1 MKKGNLIILVLFYS
15 SIISYSQSKEDYIW
29 LFSNNSLAQ
38 EGKEAYGFNFNI
50 KGPDFLEDY
59 QSLVNIEFTGNNASI
74 CDRNGNLLFYTNGC
88 HVADATHNIMPNG
101 SGLND
106 GIWVEEFMQD
116 TCGDYSGTQNIIIL
130 NDPGFELG
138 YYILHKTREYDG
150 EIFFNNIKY
159 TYVDLELNNG
169 LGDVTEKNIKIINDT
184 EILSSYLTSIK
195 HSNSLYSWIIHPVY
209 PDKFQTILLDDQD
222 FSNYGRQNSG
232 APEFQEFS
240 SASGTASFS
249 PDGDFYA
256 FYNVYDN
263 LLLYDFERE
272 TGLLSNLRQLELAR
286 VFPPNVVFSSVEWSP
301 NSRFLYVAIQ
311 DELWQVDT
319 WEDDLEDGKVLI
331 DRWNGVQDPFSTIF
345 FLMALAPDCKIYMC
359 STSSTNSYHVINKP
373 NEKGTACDF
382 VQQGIRLPFVSATAT
397 MPNFPRFRV
406 DEDDKCDPTI
416 TSIFGDHVYY
426 RRDMTVYPNPVRDVL
441 KVEVPE
447 GKKGRIVVF
456 DMQGQ
461 LVWSDHE
468 IDIYRD
474 KVQLDLSGLVV
485 GTYSVEF
492 VPDDNRERLVF
503 TAQVVKVE

>member
-1 MKKGNLIILVLFYS
+1 MIKLKIIVVLIFYS
-15 SIISYSQSKEDYIW
+15 FASLYSQNKQDYFWI
-29 LFSNNSLAQ
+29 LNNDARHD
-38 EGKEAYGFNFNI
+38 GAEAYAFDFSDI
-50 KGPDFLEDY
+50 KDSIPKSINKYVPVSF
-59 QSLVNIEFTGNNASI
+59 SGNNASI
-74 CDRNGNLLFYTNGC
+74 CDKEGNLLFYTNGC
-88 HVADATHNIMPNG
+88 HVADANHEIMPNG

-116 TCGDYSGTQNIIIL
+116 TCGEYGGTQNVTIL
-130 NDPGFELG
+130 NDPNSDLG
-138 YYILHKTREYDG
+138 YYILHKSIEYDG
-150 EIFFNNIKY
+150 SAFLNNIKY
-159 TYVDLELNNG
+159 TFVNLELNNG

-209 PDKFQTILLDDQD
+209 PDKFQTILLDDQG
-222 FSNYGRQNSG
+222 FSNYGRQDSG

-249 PDGDFYA
+249 PDGNFYA

-263 LLLYDFERE
+263 LLLYDFDRE

-286 VFPPNVVFSSVEWSP
+286 VFSPNVVFSSVEWSP

-319 WEDDLEDGKVLI
+319 WEDDLEAGKVLI
-331 DRWNGVQDPFSTIF
+331 DRWNGVQDPFSTNF
-345 FLMALAPDCKIYMC
+345 YLMALAPDCRIYMR
-359 STSSTNSYHVINKP
+359 STSGTFSIHVINKP
-373 NEKGTACDF
+373 NEKGTACDL
-382 VQQGIRLPFVSATAT
+382 VQQGVKLPFPIAS

-406 DEDDKCDPTI
+406 DEVDKCDPTI

-441 KVEVPE
+441 TVEVPE

-492 VPDDNRERLVF
+492 LPEDNKERLVF

>member
-1 MKKGNLIILVLFYS
+1 MKKVNLTIVVLLYAA
-15 SIISYSQSKEDYIW
+15 IVSYSQSKEDYIW

-59 QSLVNIEFTGNNASI
+59 QSVVNIEFSGNNASI
-74 CDRNGNLLFYTNGC
+74 CDQDGNLLFYTNGC
-88 HVADATHNIMPNG
+88 HVADASYNIMPNG

-106 GIWVEEFMQD
+106 GIWVQEFMQD
-116 TCGDYSGTQNIIIL
+116 TCDAYSGTQNIMIL
-130 NDPGFELG
+130 PDPRYELG
-138 YYILHKTREYDG
+138 YYIIHKTIEYDG
-150 EIFFNNIKY
+150 DIFFDNIKFS
-159 TYVDLELNNG
+159 YVDMALNNG
-169 LGDVTEKNIKIINDT
+169 MGDVTLKNEIIIDGVRM
-184 EILSSYLTSIK
+184 LSSYLTAMK
-195 HSNSLYSWIIHPVY
+195 GNDGENWWIIAP
-209 PDKFQTILLDDQD
+209 T
-222 FSNYGRQNSG
+222 FSNEFLTIFLSENGFQNTG
-232 APEFQEFS
+232 NQRTNVPTFINNS
-240 SASGTASFS
+240 SSSGTASFS
-249 PDGDFYA
+249 SDGSSYA
-256 FYNVYDN
+256 LYNAYDN
-263 LLLYDFERE
+263 LLLYDFDRSS
-272 TGLLSNLRQLELAR
+272 GDLSNLRQLNLRNISPTA
-286 VFPPNVVFSSVEWSP
+286 NVFSSVEWSP

-331 DRWNGVQDPFSTIF
+331 DRWNGVQDPFSTNF
-345 FLMALAPDCKIYMC
+345 YLMALAPDCRIYMR
-359 STSSTNSYHVINKP
+359 STSGTFSIHVINKP
-373 NEKGTACDF
+373 NEKGTACDL
-382 VQQGIRLPFVSATAT
+382 VQQGVKLPFPIAS

-406 DEDDKCDPTI
+406 DEEDKCDPTI

-441 KVEVPE
+441 TVEVPE